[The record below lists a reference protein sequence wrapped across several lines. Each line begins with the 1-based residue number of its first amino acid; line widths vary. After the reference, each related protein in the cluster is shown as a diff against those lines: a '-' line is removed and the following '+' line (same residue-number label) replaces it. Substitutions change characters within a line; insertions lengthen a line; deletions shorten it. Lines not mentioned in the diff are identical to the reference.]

1 MSHPLPDWGETL
13 QIQLTLPLTGEK
25 KYNLSVCIKAL
36 NIFLFLL
43 VGECTLFPYLA
54 MEDVLRRGFLVLH
67 VPDQC
72 YTIRLMRS
80 ILIIVI

>member
-25 KYNLSVCIKAL
+25 NTIYLFVLS
-36 NIFLFLL
+36 FEHYLFLL
-43 VGECTLFPYLA
+43 VCECTFFPYLA
-54 MEDVLRRGFLVLH
+54 MEDVLRCGFLVLH

-80 ILIIVI
+80 VLVIVI